1 MSGSSDS
8 PKNKKLAE
16 LREELRRHD
25 ELYYRQARPE
35 ISDQEY
41 DRLKKDFD
49 VLQSELDPLGLFAE
63 EEAIK
68 KTEDSSITLSV
79 GDDRLDEFDSYTHAE
94 VMLSLDNTYDQ
105 SEFFDFDKR
114 LKKIFE
120 QENLNYV
127 VEPKIDGVA
136 VSLTYKD
143 GVLLHAVTRGNGVR
157 R

>member
-8 PKNKKLAE
+8 SKNKKLAE

-63 EEAIK
+63 EGNNQ
-68 KTEDSSITLSV
+68 KT
-79 GDDRLDEFDSYTHAE
+79 
-94 VMLSLDNTYDQ
+94 
-105 SEFFDFDKR
+105 
-114 LKKIFE
+114 
-120 QENLNYV
+120 
-127 VEPKIDGVA
+127 
-136 VSLTYKD
+136 
-143 GVLLHAVTRGNGVR
+143 
-157 R
+157 